1 MIDQLLHL
9 TNYEWSLASTILSF
23 PHGINVPDYFSMSF
37 ESILLWCPP
46 GIHIGVHLGRVHWK
60 TIWTVG
66 WALCPS
72 FSNVSFWFGISV
84 FVDSF
89 NLVLQARLC
98 HSHELHV
105 CVERHRPNH
114 TSPWI
119 CSALLSTTAT
129 SLLYLRYKM
138 NAKVHSFI
146 LLSFTLNQASATT
159 SHSIM
164 PSRKNGKFTWPG
176 FVRGC

>member
-46 GIHIGVHLGRVHWK
+46 GIRIGVHLGRVHWK
-60 TIWTVG
+60 TIRTVG

-72 FSNVSFWFGISV
+72 LICGLYWAFCFPMFLSGLVLW

-98 HSHELHV
+98 HSHELHF

-119 CSALLSTTAT
+119 SSALLSTTAT
-129 SLLYLRYKM
+129 SLLYLRYKII
-138 NAKVHSFI
+138 AKVHSFI
-146 LLSFTLNQASATT
+146 T
-159 SHSIM
+159 SLIHLE
-164 PSRKNGKFTWPG
+164 PG
-176 FVRGC
+176 LCHNKPLHHA

>member
-9 TNYEWSLASTILSF
+9 TNYEWSLASTILLF

-46 GIHIGVHLGRVHWK
+46 GIHIGVHLGRVHRK
-60 TIWTVG
+60 TIRTVG
-66 WALCPS
+66 WAHVHYSYVVRIELFVFQCFFLVWHLCR
-72 FSNVSFWFGISV
+72 
-84 FVDSF
+84 VDSF

-98 HSHELHV
+98 HSHELHF

-146 LLSFTLNQASATT
+146 T
-159 SHSIM
+159 SLIHLE
-164 PSRKNGKFTWPG
+164 PG
-176 FVRGC
+176 LCHNKPLHHA